1 MHFSNLLTKL
11 RCDMKIEII
20 EKAEEIISERRRK
33 NLAPYEEK
41 MAKLNKNAEFLKL
54 QNELNKEIIENTRKE
69 VYGEKFDK
77 TKEIE
82 LKKKNDA
89 FLKKENVP
97 QIKFSCPI
105 CEDKGFINGKMC
117 ACLKKEISNI
127 LFEESN
133 FGNLVSFSD
142 AEQGATGELKKLYAL
157 MKKWCHSD
165 FKKNLVFISGAVG
178 SGKTYLTKAIANE
191 LIEMGKIVKL
201 SSAFQ
206 MSRDF
211 KEYRYSYDES
221 IMDKYLSCEFL
232 FIDDL
237 GTETIYKNSTI
248 EFLFHVINERKM
260 KKVCTIITSN
270 LDLSEIRDRYDERIF
285 SRISDPKTS
294 ITIQIHGDDLRL
306 KK

>member
-1 MHFSNLLTKL
+1 
-11 RCDMKIEII
+11 MKKEII
-20 EKAEEIISERRRK
+20 EKAEEIISEKRRE

-69 VYGEKFDK
+69 VYGEKFERY
-77 TKEIE
+77 KELE
-82 LKKKNDA
+82 LKKKYDA

-97 QIKFSCPI
+97 EVKFSCPI
-105 CEDKGFINGKMC
+105 CEDKGYVNGKMC
-117 ACLKKEISNI
+117 NCLKKEISKI

-133 FGNLVSFSD
+133 FGDLISFSD
-142 AEQGATGELKKLYAL
+142 AEKGATGELKKLYDL

-165 FKKNLVFISGAVG
+165 FKKNLIFISGAVG
-178 SGKTYLTKAIANE
+178 VGKTHLTKAIANE

-221 IMDKYLSCEFL
+221 ILDKYLSCEFL

-237 GTETIYKNSTI
+237 GTETIYKNSTV
-248 EFLFHVINERKM
+248 EFLFHVINERKVR
-260 KKVCTIITSN
+260 KV
-270 LDLSEIRDRYDERIF
+270 Y
-285 SRISDPKTS
+285 
-294 ITIQIHGDDLRL
+294 
-306 KK
+306 

>member
-1 MHFSNLLTKL
+1 
-11 RCDMKIEII
+11 MKKEII
-20 EKAEEIISERRRK
+20 EKAEEIISEKRRE

-54 QNELNKEIIENTRKE
+54 QNELNKEIIKNTRKE
-69 VYGEKFDK
+69 VYGEKFERC
-77 TKEIE
+77 KELE
-82 LKKKNDA
+82 LKKKYDA

-97 QIKFSCPI
+97 EVKFSCPI
-105 CEDKGFINGKMC
+105 CEDKSYVNGKMC
-117 ACLKKEISNI
+117 ACLKKEISKI

-133 FGNLVSFSD
+133 FGDLISFSD
-142 AEQGATGELKKLYAL
+142 AEKGATGELKKLYDL
-157 MKKWCHSD
+157 IEKWCHSD
-165 FKKNLVFISGAVG
+165 YKKNLIFISGAVG
-178 SGKTYLTKAIANE
+178 VGKTHLTKAIANE

-221 IMDKYLSCEFL
+221 ILDKYLSCEFL

-237 GTETIYKNSTI
+237 GTETIYKNSTV

-270 LDLSEIRDRYDERIF
+270 LDLSEVRDRYGERIF
-285 SRISDPKTS
+285 SRIADQKTS
-294 ITIQIHGDDLRL
+294 IATQIHGDDLRL